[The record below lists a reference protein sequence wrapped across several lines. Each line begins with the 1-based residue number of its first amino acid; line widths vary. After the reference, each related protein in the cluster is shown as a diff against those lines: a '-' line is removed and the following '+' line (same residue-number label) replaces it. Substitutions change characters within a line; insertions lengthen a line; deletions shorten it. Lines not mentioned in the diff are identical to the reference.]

1 MAILVGCGPL
11 QQSVESCH
19 LWKPGKPWGTIVVVM
34 NGLMLDGD
42 LT

>member
-11 QQSVESCH
+11 QKSVESCH
-19 LWKPGKPWGTIVVVM
+19 LWKPGKTWGIIVMVRT
-34 NGLMLDGD
+34 GLVLDDD